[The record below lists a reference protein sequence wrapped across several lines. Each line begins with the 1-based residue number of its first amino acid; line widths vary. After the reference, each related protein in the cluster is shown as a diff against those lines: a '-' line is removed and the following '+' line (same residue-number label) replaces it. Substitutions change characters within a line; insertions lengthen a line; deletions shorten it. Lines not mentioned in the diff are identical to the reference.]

1 MELGDDDLDAVIKL
15 VRSHTGIAMNATKRV
30 LLQGRLLPRMRATQ
44 AANYRDYIDTV
55 RRGGPE
61 VTRFVDAVTTNDS
74 AFFRTPAVWWY
85 LADEFLPNWHAR
97 MSAKPGGQTAARLL
111 RIWSAAAATGEEAY
125 SLAMVCLEFQRL
137 HPSFRF
143 VIEGTDISS
152 QALETARTGVYR
164 GRTVERFEA
173 SRPAL
178 FRRYLEGGP
187 EHYSVAPAL
196 RDHVGFAPHNLLD
209 APPSLDRY
217 DLVMLRN
224 VLIYFDEPHQQ
235 RVLAQ
240 VRKAMRP
247 GAKLILGEQES
258 ITRLNTAFAFEQ
270 AHVYHIDEEAA

>member
-30 LLQGRLLPRMRATQ
+30 LLQGRLLPRMRATE
-44 AANYRDYIDTV
+44 ARSYRDYIDMV
-55 RRGGPE
+55 RRGGAE
-61 VTRFVDAVTTNDS
+61 VTRFIDAVTTNDS

-85 LADEFLPNWHAR
+85 LADEFLPTWHAR
-97 MSAKPGGQTAARLL
+97 MTAKMNARPL

-125 SLAMVCLEFQRL
+125 SLAMICREFQRR
-137 HPSFRF
+137 HPAFRF
-143 VIEGTDISS
+143 TIEGTDISG
-152 QALETARTGVYR
+152 QALEAARAGVYR

-173 SRPAL
+173 TRPEL

-187 EHYSVAPAL
+187 ERYTVAPEL
-196 RDHVGFAPHNLLD
+196 RDHVGFAPHNLLE
-209 APPSLDRY
+209 APPGADRY

-235 RVLAQ
+235 RILAQ

-247 GAKLILGEQES
+247 GAKLVLGEQES

-270 AHVYHIDEEAA
+270 AHVYHIDEESA